1 MTVLQL
7 HTVNLRNN
15 HCCFVSN
22 YVLGCSFFIKLYDC
36 YFSVCACNVTCILK
50 KTYKKNKNTNMEKT
64 VNY

>member
-36 YFSVCACNVTCILK
+36 YFSVCACNVTCIL
-50 KTYKKNKNTNMEKT
+50 
-64 VNY
+64 